1 MKTALKM
8 VGYIVGFLLMAAGL
22 IAIVLYI
29 MGFDQKDNALITT
42 MAPVMDV
49 TPDAGGNTTL
59 ENQQQNGTTSV
70 TLGTPTPYIEITPT
84 PTAEPTATPEP
95 TPAPTPT
102 PVPVPAGTPLG
113 NGTFSSDTGAW
124 IDVDA
129 VWAAETLDSQNIK
142 VTVTANL
149 RSYRIQTGASRNAL
163 EIKLGDQYTAMDV
176 DALVIETDQEVTTQ
190 LGTYT
195 FTCPAPVGKATAL
208 DLEVIWHFGG
218 VYSGKQL
225 DSVTAEGMIS
235 IIR

>member
-8 VGYIVGFLLMAAGL
+8 VGYIVGFLLMAAAL

-29 MGFDQKDNALITT
+29 MGFDQKDNSIITT
-42 MAPVMDV
+42 LPPVADT

-70 TLGTPTPYIEITPT
+70 TVGTPTPFIEITPT
-84 PTAEPTATPEP
+84 PTASPTPTPEP

-102 PVPVPAGTPLG
+102 PIPVPAGTPLG
-113 NGTFSSDTGAW
+113 NGTFSSETGAW
-124 IDVDA
+124 IDIDA
-129 VWAAETLDSQNIK
+129 VWAAETIDNETIK

-149 RSYRIQTGASRNAL
+149 RSYRIQTGGSRNGL

-176 DALVIETDQEVTTQ
+176 EGLVIETDQEVSTE
-190 LGTYT
+190 LGTYS
-195 FTCPAPVGKATAL
+195 FTCSAPAGQATAL

-218 VYSGKQL
+218 VYSGKQM
-225 DSVTAEGMIS
+225 DNITAGGKIS
-235 IIR
+235 INR